1 MGYPGSDVFVGLG
14 DYLRLE
20 GMAYRICPVPQRPNA
35 GGVTINDAVMEQCL
49 MTDIPADVAY
59 REPHYGFKFRN
70 LNNSGVYYDE
80 PTRNYLESYRRLF
93 LQYAAFLLE
102 QKRDTK
108 RTVAV
113 LDRMN
118 AVMSPEQ
125 FPINYID
132 MQNIA
137 EFYWACGALDK
148 AQDFARRI
156 VERTNQ
162 LINNPDYADYE
173 QGARSPAYSPY
184 IYLADAYA
192 LLGRTSDIKRTIE
205 AYKAVQP
212 DDPRIPLR
220 LDLIPVWELL
230 GQRKYQEALSML
242 EQMKAR
248 YEGQNNYLPA
258 SEVRRLILDVQLLMA
273 SQGTT

>member
-1 MGYPGSDVFVGLG
+1 
-14 DYLRLE
+14 
-20 GMAYRICPVPQRPNA
+20 
-35 GGVTINDAVMEQCL
+35 